1 MTLFERSVT
10 NKNTEPEKK
19 HWTTTANLEKLV
31 DFVFDEGHVMLHWQR
46 GVDEQV
52 DYVLN
57 NCTEHFTTT
66 ALQPAYP
73 VTHTTTTLRNFKAA
87 YSCSS

>member
-31 DFVFDEGHVMLHWQR
+31 DFVFDEGHVMLH
-46 GVDEQV
+46 
-52 DYVLN
+52 
-57 NCTEHFTTT
+57 
-66 ALQPAYP
+66 
-73 VTHTTTTLRNFKAA
+73 
-87 YSCSS
+87 